1 MHRAA
6 YQALS
11 FSPISWGPAILVPVL
26 MVLLQE
32 AASWS
37 GTVGQRAPER
47 GTPSELTP
55 KCELMHKHF
64 PLSQPQG
71 PQHSSRG
78 RVSSGS
84 GEMRASPM
92 HLSLPSGSKFLA

>member
-47 GTPSELTP
+47 GTPKRTD
-55 KCELMHKHF
+55 
-64 PLSQPQG
+64 PQ
-71 PQHSSRG
+71 
-78 RVSSGS
+78 V
-84 GEMRASPM
+84 
-92 HLSLPSGSKFLA
+92 